1 MSHSID
7 VFSNQIIYFKT
18 CFEFIKYI
26 KQNQG
31 SPSAGAK
38 AVFALRPKSKCSRH
52 NWEGK
57 VKKLKKL
64 NSTDLDFFSNCG
76 HFHCPTVFSV
86 CLKIVIFWLSGV
98 QGCAR
103 VQEGIPTSVI
113 REFQLLVCVFSTFL
127 TSRFRIRWCQTFNL
141 SLKAI
146 LIFIFRVYIIFI
158 IITHRH
164 PS

>member
-86 CLKIVIFWLSGV
+86 CLKIVVFWLSGLCSSPR
-98 QGCAR
+98 GHSNIGNK
-103 VQEGIPTSVI
+103 GI
-113 REFQLLVCVFSTFL
+113 LVACVCFFHVPDFT
-127 TSRFRIRWCQTFNL
+127 IQD
-141 SLKAI
+141 SLVSN
-146 LIFIFRVYIIFI
+146 F
-158 IITHRH
+158 
-164 PS
+164 